1 MTLSPINLPECLKI
15 LKPSNVRP
23 SDALHIAVMK
33 LNGIMKM
40 ASEDRELDKIEGI
53 ERIWLT

>member
-15 LKPSNVRP
+15 LKSSNVKP

-40 ASEDRELDKIEGI
+40 ASEVGNLIRSRE
-53 ERIWLT
+53 

>member
-15 LKPSNVRP
+15 LKSSNVKP

-33 LNGIMKM
+33 LNGITKIV
-40 ASEDRELDKIEGI
+40 SEDRELDKIEGI